1 MLKQRIITA
10 SILAIAVVS
19 SLFLLPSLWFAGLFG
34 IPLLLAAWEWA
45 GLCGYRKNEQ
55 RYIYVLVVLSVGI
68 VLMLLTLQNPMT
80 TKYVLIVACAWWIMA
95 LVGLLGGKSD
105 SPLFVSPTVKLISG
119 ALLLVAVLL
128 SVYYLHKFDDN
139 SPAAL
144 FFLFMLVWLADSGAY
159 IAGKLWGKTKL
170 APSVSPGK
178 TIEGL
183 FGGIVAVSLFSLL
196 VGYFYVHLSSR
207 ALLLLLLTAVV
218 ATLFSVL
225 GDLVESKYKRIAG
238 IKDSG
243 QILPG
248 HGGILDRIDGFAAA
262 APVFTLCWLSILNK
276 GAL

>member
-1 MLKQRIITA
+1 MLKQRIITG
-10 SILAIAVVS
+10 SILALAVIS

-34 IPLLLAAWEWA
+34 VPLLLAAWEWA
-45 GLCGYRKNEQ
+45 GLCGYRRKEQ

-68 VLMLLTLQNPMT
+68 VLLLLTLQNPMT
-80 TKYVLIVACAWWIMA
+80 TKYVLIVATAWWIMA
-95 LVGLLGGKSD
+95 LIGLLGGKSD
-105 SPLFVSPTVKLISG
+105 IPLFTFPVVKLISG
-119 ALLLVAVLL
+119 VLLIVAILL
-128 SVYYLHKFDDN
+128 SVYYLHKFDNN
-139 SPAAL
+139 SPTAL

-170 APSVSPGK
+170 IPSVSPGK
-178 TIEGL
+178 TVEGL
-183 FGGIVAVSLFSLL
+183 FGGVAMVSLFSLL
-196 VGYFYVHLSSR
+196 VGYFYAHLSSR
-207 ALLLLLLTAVV
+207 ALLMLLLTAVV

-238 IKDSG
+238 VKDSG

-262 APVFTLCWLSILNK
+262 APVFTLCWLSILNQ